1 MDPES
6 RQALRYT
13 VRQLAND
20 GAAVL
25 LSSHILTELEDMC
38 TMVGMMSKGNLV
50 ESGKISDVI
59 TRRSNDQK
67 SLIIES
73 LDNLNEIANY
83 ISSEEFVGDFLV
95 KENELIFSFNGNDED
110 QTKLLGGMVNK
121 GFRIKSLREQKK
133 NIEQILLEM
142 NAAPNSEESS

>member
-1 MDPES
+1 M
-6 RQALRYT
+6 
-13 VRQLAND
+13 
-20 GAAVL
+20 

-73 LDNLNEIANY
+73 LDNLNEIASY
-83 ISSEEFVGDFLV
+83 ISSEEFVGDHLV
-95 KENELIFSFNGNDED
+95 KEKELIFSFNGNDED

-121 GFRIKSLREQKK
+121 GFRIKSLIKRVW
-133 NIEQILLEM
+133 L
-142 NAAPNSEESS
+142 

>member
-1 MDPES
+1 M
-6 RQALRYT
+6 
-13 VRQLAND
+13 
-20 GAAVL
+20 L

-38 TMVGMMSKGNLV
+38 TMVGMMSNGNLV

-73 LDNLNEIANY
+73 LDNLDEIASY
-83 ISSEEFVGDFLV
+83 ISSEEFVGDYLV
-95 KENELIFSFNGNDED
+95 KENELIFSFNGNDEG
-110 QTKLLGGMVNK
+110 QAKLLSGMINK
-121 GFRIKSLREQKK
+121 GFRIKGLREQKK

-142 NAAPNSEESS
+142 NAASNLEESS